1 MSDKTFVGRRMS
13 AFENSPTFAPYSK
26 VILWYDDENA
36 FTAGDDAGRTLE
48 ADCPWAT
55 QAMADAM
62 LANVRG
68 YAYSPFTAT
77 DAMLDPAA
85 ELGDGVT
92 ANGVYGPLAAIDTGF
107 DAMCAADAA
116 APADKEIDHEYPY
129 QSHSQRELARKV
141 TLGASYFGTRITR
154 RNGLEIVKT
163 DGETEKSRVVLNSD
177 LMAFYN
183 DDGTEALYFDAN
195 AGKFRFAGDV
205 TITGGTM
212 NINNNF
218 VVDAQGNLS
227 INGNINLSGGTITW
241 GGNKPSSGISESRC
255 KTIINEEL
263 VSSPNIAGGK
273 FWDIGQTTYLTM
285 ESSGGAGSLF
295 TGMVIHG
302 SGVDM
307 FELSGRAS
315 GTSGG
320 GELYIRS
327 DLKIYPSGE
336 WDFSSANVTAINGD
350 DSMDITAKYD
360 LSLESTR
367 GNLSLES
374 TRGDLIMSC
383 PDGDIRIAASS
394 GQVRIYVDGTTWY
407 LDADGWHT

>member
-36 FTAGDDAGRTLE
+36 FTAGDDTGRTLE

-62 LANVRG
+62 LASIRG

-77 DAMLDPAA
+77 DALLDPAA

-129 QSHSQRELARKV
+129 QSQAQRELARKV

-163 DGETEKSRVVLNSD
+163 DGETEKSRVILNSD

-183 DDGTEALYFDAN
+183 DDGTEALYFDTN

-205 TITGGTM
+205 AITGGTM

-255 KTIINEEL
+255 KTIISEEL

-273 FWDIGQTTYLTM
+273 FWDINQTTCLTM
-285 ESSGGAGSLF
+285 ETDSGAGSTYSYMKVQGAGRDLI
-295 TGMVIHG
+295 TVQARVSNSSG
-302 SGVDM
+302 SGSVDFLSDYP
-307 FELSGRAS
+307 FEL
-315 GTSGG
+315 T
-320 GELYIRS
+320 
-327 DLKIYPSGE
+327 GE
-336 WDFSSANVTAINGD
+336 WDFSSATVSGLSVDTVDGSYVD
-350 DSMDITAKYD
+350 VTAKYD
-360 LSLESTR
+360 
-367 GNLSLES
+367 LSLES

-407 LDADGWHT
+407 LDAGGWHK

>member
-1 MSDKTFVGRRMS
+1 MS

-36 FTAGDDAGRTLE
+36 FTAGDDTGRTLE

-62 LANVRG
+62 LANVQG

-92 ANGVYGPLAAIDTGF
+92 ANGVYGPLAAIDTSF

-205 TITGGTM
+205 AITGGTM

-273 FWDIGQTTYLTM
+273 FWDLNQSAYIEMGTEAAGMGNFIGYMNLLVGSDTTPVFTAYCRKNSNSNSYGVALRA
-285 ESSGGAGSLF
+285 AGNDFLS
-295 TGMVIHG
+295 
-302 SGVDM
+302 VDAKYDTVTPM
-307 FELSGRAS
+307 M
-315 GTSGG
+315 T
-320 GELYIRS
+320 
-327 DLKIYPSGE
+327 
-336 WDFSSANVTAINGD
+336 WDFSYADVPAINGD
-350 DSMDITAKYD
+350 DNMDITAKYD
-360 LSLESTR
+360 LSLEA
-367 GNLSLES
+367 

-394 GQVRIYVDGTTWY
+394 GQVRIYVDGTVWY